1 MAKLTPAKDVQ
12 AAMICFALAI
22 LTLILYWPTAYH
34 GFINFDDPDYIIAN
48 PHVNSGLSWPNI
60 VWAFDGAHSANWHP
74 LTWISHML
82 DCQLFGLKA
91 GDHHLMNVVFH
102 IINTL
107 LLFLWLNTLT
117 GALWRSAMVA
127 ALFAWHPLHVES
139 VAWAA
144 ERKDVLSAFF
154 FLLTLIV
161 YSAYAKRKTIASYL
175 LALLFFACGLMSKPM
190 VVTLPFVLLLIDF
203 WPLKRI
209 KADEIN
215 FANCRRL
222 LLEKIPFFA
231 LAVAGSIITFFAQK
245 GALWSSGNL
254 TFGFRAANALISYL
268 RYISK
273 TFWPKDLALIYPYP
287 HHWPLSFV
295 IIASLLLVVWSA
307 LFVFRA
313 GRNPYLFTGWFWFLG
328 MLVPAIGF
336 VQAGVQSMADRYMY
350 LPSIGLFILVVWSAS
365 DLLLLIPYERII
377 ATLLGTLALGGCF
390 ICTSLQLK
398 YWENSVRLFTHTI
411 AITTDNYLAYNCL
424 GQTLENLGRTNEAY
438 QLYLQSVRVE
448 PDFPLGQFNLGMIL
462 LEEGKP
468 DDALPHLKI
477 AAQLMPDDPRV
488 QFDFGLFL
496 SQHGQAAEAV
506 NHFNAAVKI
515 QPDSP
520 AALDQL
526 AWILATNPD
535 SKLRDGKRAVEL
547 AQHACELTENKQA
560 DALTTLAAAYAE
572 DGDFPNAIATTQKA
586 RALALAENQN
596 AIVVKDDLLLKKFQA
611 HQPFRELM

>member
-1 MAKLTPAKDVQ
+1 MAKLAPAKDVQ
-12 AAMICFALAI
+12 AAMICFALAMM
-22 LTLILYWPTAYH
+22 TLILYWPTAYH

-48 PHVNSGLSWPNI
+48 PHVNSGLSWANI
-60 VWAFDGAHSANWHP
+60 AWAFDGAHSANWHP

-91 GDHHLMNVVFH
+91 GDHHLMNVAFH
-102 IINTL
+102 AANTL
-107 LLFLWLNTLT
+107 LLFLWLNKLT
-117 GALWRSAMVA
+117 GALWRSAIVA

-161 YSAYAKRKTIASYL
+161 YSAYAKKKTIASYL
-175 LALLFFACGLMSKPM
+175 VALLFFACGLMSKPM

-209 KADEIN
+209 KDGELN

-231 LAVAGSIITFFAQK
+231 LASAGSVVTYFAQQ
-245 GALWSSGNL
+245 GALWSSSNL
-254 TFGFRAANALISYL
+254 SFGFRAANALISYL

-295 IIASLLLVVWSA
+295 IIAVLLLVIWSL

-328 MLVPAIGF
+328 MLVPAIGL

-350 LPSIGLFILVVWSAS
+350 LPSIGLFILVVWGAG
-365 DLLLLIPYERII
+365 DLLLLIPHQRIV
-377 ATLLGTLALGGCF
+377 ATALGTIALGGCF

-398 YWENSVRLFTHTI
+398 YWENSVTLFTHTI
-411 AITTDNYLAYNCL
+411 AVTTDNYLAYDCL

-438 QLYLQSVRVE
+438 NLYLQSVRIE

-468 DDALPHLKI
+468 DDAFPHLKT
-477 AAQLMPDDPRV
+477 AAQFMPNDPRV
-488 QFDFGLFL
+488 QYDFGLFL
-496 SQHGQAAEAV
+496 SQQGQPAEAV
-506 NHFNAAVKI
+506 NHFNIALKI

-520 AALDQL
+520 AALNQL

-547 AQHACELTENKQA
+547 ALRACKLTENKQA

-572 DGDFPNAIATTQKA
+572 AGDFPSAIATAQKA
-586 RALALAENQN
+586 RALALAEDQS
-596 AIVVKDDLLLKKFQA
+596 AIVAKDDLLLKKFRS
-611 HQPFRELM
+611 HVPFRELM